1 MRLRIDRD
9 VARYLVS
16 ALKKGRRIEAALRLE
31 APSLVTAGDDLEF
44 AEGLATGL
52 ISAVGGREYSGGCA
66 GRGVTLPRPASRAH
80 ARESVCVR
88 EGHLAPGPGRG
99 GWRPLATTQKGNI

>member
-1 MRLRIDRD
+1 VRLRIDRD

-52 ISAVGGREYSGGCA
+52 ISPVGRREYSGGCA
-66 GRGVTLPRPASRAH
+66 GAA
-80 ARESVCVR
+80 
-88 EGHLAPGPGRG
+88 
-99 GWRPLATTQKGNI
+99 

>member
-1 MRLRIDRD
+1 VRLGIDRD

-44 AEGLATGL
+44 AEAWQQG
-52 ISAVGGREYSGGCA
+52 
-66 GRGVTLPRPASRAH
+66 
-80 ARESVCVR
+80 
-88 EGHLAPGPGRG
+88 
-99 GWRPLATTQKGNI
+99 